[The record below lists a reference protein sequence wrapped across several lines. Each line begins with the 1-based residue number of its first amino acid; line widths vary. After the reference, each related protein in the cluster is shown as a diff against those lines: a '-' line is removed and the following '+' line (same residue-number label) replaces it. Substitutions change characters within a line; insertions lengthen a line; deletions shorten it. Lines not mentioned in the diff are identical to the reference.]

1 VDPDAA
7 GSRPE
12 IAAHLAQCPDCRSRS
27 QEYRQMRSTLRH
39 LPKRLPPARLSAS
52 LRVMA
57 SRERLRA
64 VGKEFNWF
72 DRVRLFFGDLMR
84 PFAVP
89 AVGGFASAVVL
100 FSALMPSLAMP
111 MPAIQNDV
119 PLTFITGPTVK
130 YIAPIGIGES
140 ELVVDLT
147 IDESG
152 RMVDYT
158 VVQGE
163 SLLKDMHAKR
173 QLENTLLF
181 TEFVP
186 ATRFGG
192 PSSGRVRLSIT
203 SSYINI
209 RG

>member
-1 VDPDAA
+1 
-7 GSRPE
+7 
-12 IAAHLAQCPDCRSRS
+12 
-27 QEYRQMRSTLRH
+27 MRSTLRH
-39 LPKRLPPARLSAS
+39 LPKRIPPARLSAS

-72 DRVRLFFGDLMR
+72 DRVRLFCGDLMR